1 MTYISSFS
9 NSSSLNSIGSCAEQ
23 INFLCI
29 GGKISFLRNTRIL
42 LLPLLVFLF
51 TNGNVCGQNAL
62 NSGDFYAST
71 WGSSQSMS
79 ASAGSSLIITKA
91 VSTTGDKYF
100 RFYGDGSP
108 CGEYQPTNNGDFFS
122 HNTVVTSPN
131 ADCGSARAWRIN
143 VPTTSSNVVFKTD
156 GGNDGVDR
164 SIAFVIQ
171 GAVRSI
177 LSTSRDITTPTK
189 EQSPVITATLGVGT
203 LNTGQGLYLRYT
215 TDNFTTS
222 TIVAMS
228 FSSGTSYSAS
238 IPAQAIGTTVT
249 YYMFTS
255 GNALTISNADAD
267 FYTINLL
274 NNSGSN
280 YSYTTVGVSRFA
292 VAAGNWNATTSWS
305 ATSGGSSGASV
316 PITGD
321 DVIIEGGNTIT
332 VTATAA
338 AKSVTFNGTTATGL
352 TVNSGITLTVSGAVV
367 LNHAAGSATS
377 CTISGAGTIN
387 CGSITVGS
395 AITPATT
402 NVSSIMTSTINTLTI
417 TGSGDLTLLCRN
429 SGGIFNNPRFYLS
442 SGTLTIPG
450 AIVPSNPLNS
460 GSQAARFWM
469 DQGSQNGT
477 LILTGALPWSTN
489 SNFASPW
496 GTGAA
501 VYDVIL
507 NGTNSTVIYNASG
520 NQTINRAASSGTL
533 ALTYTNLTL
542 AGSGN
547 KDIPSSSTATVTG
560 TLSFEGSATITTK
573 AATYGASSTLQYKN
587 GGRTTTALEWPSTS
601 GPRNLVIDNSGNTVT
616 MLSGNARTLT
626 GSLTLT
632 AGTLADNGNTLTV
645 NGNIAGTGTHSGAGK
660 ILLNT
665 TGSTIS
671 GATLGNLEL
680 NNVGGNFSLTG
691 NPTINGTLTLA
702 NGTLTVGASGV
713 VTIGS
718 GGAISR
724 SSGALAAG
732 TGKFSFSGTGNVTG
746 TVGFNDVDI
755 SGGVNFG
762 SGSTINGI
770 LSINSGGFVST
781 NAPTY
786 ASGSILKYNTTG
798 SYGRGSEWNNTSGA
812 AGYPFNVQ
820 ISNNTTLDLG
830 ANSGAAIARQCAG
843 YLTVDAGSTLSLA
856 NTPMSSALTI
866 VGKYTNNG
874 TTFLSSI
881 SGGDLKLQGD
891 MDDNGTFT
899 ANGRAIFFEGGNNQT
914 INSATNPLDIDVIR
928 IGKSGGEVILA
939 QNLLVDETGDPI
951 KFTTAASVLNLN
963 GKTATFGKANT
974 ASTITMDASSKIK
987 GSASSSL
994 EILGTGAFGTV
1005 YFDQT
1010 TLGTTNLLSNLTINR
1025 TNAGNVILGSNLN
1038 VSSALTI
1045 VAGGTLVIATG
1056 KTLIVNGVLTNN
1068 GTMRLESNGVTSGQ
1082 LFQGTTALASGDGT
1096 CEYSRVMPEILN
1108 DAPGQ
1113 PGNMNRSYYFG
1124 SPVASAYSSGSYQP
1138 VSISTGLAGSNN
1150 TSLNLFRYNEVSN
1163 QFQNLITT
1171 GTVASNASFAP
1182 GMGYALISSPSI
1194 NGGTYFGQA
1203 TITGKYFMNGD
1214 ITVNVTKT
1222 GTNGYNL
1229 LSNPYP
1235 SNLKWSD
1242 VLSTN
1247 STIQGDVS
1255 TYWVRTYE
1263 DGMGMIFKNFVVNG
1277 ADGQGVGTG
1286 GQTNI
1291 IAPGQA
1297 FWVKV
1302 GASGTFTFTNNMR
1315 TTDAS
1320 NNSYTASVN
1329 RIMRF
1334 NLVNSSNGID
1344 DIAVYLN
1351 ENSSL
1356 GVDAFDSEKRIPS
1369 TSIHQLYTLEGTTK
1383 LAINGF
1389 NNALAKDTVLLG
1401 MQIPTAGTYSIN
1413 ASQIDATIE
1422 EDIFLEDKITGAYQ
1436 NLKTTPNYSFTS
1448 VAGTFNNRFVLHF
1461 APNVPALPGQTAATA
1476 IAMPTSNWPQCNNV
1490 STEDQW
1496 HAFAATSEAV
1506 SIAVNTTT
1514 TDIVIEL
1521 QDGTGNVV
1529 AQENAVNGIG
1539 NETLNFFGLTAGQT
1553 YKVGVRN
1560 NISSQPTGSYGIC
1573 VKSLKRGG
1581 CDYGAG
1587 PYSLCQY
1594 YKATWAGSTGVS
1606 YTFTFTGTSGPAEG
1620 QTFTRTQNSDI
1631 CVLSTVTP
1639 LLPYGSTY
1647 DVVISNTY
1655 TLTDGAGNTEQISVP
1670 SNSGCQVVTIAQPQ
1684 TTLSASSSCN
1694 NGARFRGAVVSS
1706 LPWVCGAN
1714 NWRWRFTEVNPLTL
1728 QTVGLPIELNRGT
1741 ASNYLSLGTVA
1752 QLQNGKTYAVETAPM
1767 FTYTGTNYNWG
1778 PVQYMCIVGSTAMSL
1793 DGTSEAA
1800 ASEEN
1805 NNKNLVEDETNTVV
1819 YVTEGNHV
1827 NIQLTNTANNTAKRA
1842 DIYDVTGKLVKSVRL
1857 VEGMNE
1863 VTLTE
1868 TAGIYM
1874 VRTVVGNQTETA
1886 RVFINN

>member
-1 MTYISSFS
+1 VNTTSAPTASAQTFCSGSTVANLVATGSTLKWYTALTGGSALATSTTLASNTYYVSQTVNSCEGSRTAVSVTVNPIPSAPTASAQTFCSGSTVANLVGTGSTLKWYTALTGGSALATSTTLASNTYYVSQTVNGCESSRTAVSITVNPITSAPTASAQIVGFGSTVSNLIATGTSLQWYSVSTGGTALASNASISTGTYYVSQTANNCVSVRTSVTVSVGSINGEITQSTPGSYNLVLPSFVKGFKSEVIGAGGGGGRGHSADGNRGAGGGGGAFAGSYLLNTGSTYSITVGEGGLGGTNAS
-9 NSSSLNSIGSCAEQ
+9 NISYGRAGGNSMVQVSGTTLLQANGGNGGVNNVNSGGSATYNSAGGTATANASIINPTLKSGGNGGTTSAANIGNGGGGSASWSSNGNPANAQTGGVALGGLSGAGANGTSGSNGSSGG
-23 INFLCI
+23 NF
-29 GGKISFLRNTRIL
+29 GGGGSGGGRNT
-42 LLPLLVFLF
+42 
-51 TNGNVCGQNAL
+51 
-62 NSGDFYAST
+62 NS
-71 WGSSQSMS
+71 
-79 ASAGSSLIITKA
+79 
-91 VSTTGDKYF
+91 
-100 RFYGDGSP
+100 
-108 CGEYQPTNNGDFFS
+108 
-122 HNTVVTSPN
+122 
-131 ADCGSARAWRIN
+131 
-143 VPTTSSNVVFKTD
+143 TD
-156 GGNDGVDR
+156 GGN
-164 SIAFVIQ
+164 
-171 GAVRSI
+171 GA
-177 LSTSRDITTPTK
+177 TGASRFTYVNI
-189 EQSPVITATLGVGT
+189 SNLTLGNNV
-203 LNTGQGLYLRYT
+203 
-215 TDNFTTS
+215 
-222 TIVAMS
+222 
-228 FSSGTSYSAS
+228 
-238 IPAQAIGTTVT
+238 TVC
-249 YYMFTS
+249 
-255 GNALTISNADAD
+255 
-267 FYTINLL
+267 
-274 NNSGSN
+274 NN
-280 YSYTTVGVSRFA
+280 
-292 VAAGNWNATTSWS
+292 
-305 ATSGGSSGASV
+305 
-316 PITGD
+316 
-321 DVIIEGGNTIT
+321 
-332 VTATAA
+332 
-338 AKSVTFNGTTATGL
+338 TTAT
-352 TVNSGITLTVSGAVV
+352 ITLNSTS
-367 LNHAAGSATS
+367 LAAGTYAVTYTVASN
-377 CTISGAGTIN
+377 TISSAATMTFASGTGDFTTPSLPTAGAQ
-387 CGSITVGS
+387 
-395 AITPATT
+395 
-402 NVSSIMTSTINTLTI
+402 TLTI
-417 TGSGDLTLLCRN
+417 TRITLSSETGIYSEPSNALTGTITVRPAFTSGTISSIGETICYNGDPAVIGSTTVA
-429 SGGIFNNPRFYLS
+429 SGGDASITYKWQANGLDIANSNSPTYDPAAGLTATTTYTRFAKDATCNTTFAES
-442 SGTLTIPG
+442 SGSYVVTINPTGTWIG
-450 AIVPSNPLNS
+450 ASTGNWNDAANWCGGIPAPSASVIVPS
-460 GSQAARFWM
+460 G
-469 DQGSQNGT
+469 
-477 LILTGALPWSTN
+477 
-489 SNFASPW
+489 
-496 GTGAA
+496 
-501 VYDVIL
+501 V
-507 NGTNSTVIYNASG
+507 TVSV
-520 NQTINRAASSGTL
+520 
-533 ALTYTNLTL
+533 
-542 AGSGN
+542 
-547 KDIPSSSTATVTG
+547 D
-560 TLSFEGSATITTK
+560 
-573 AATYGASSTLQYKN
+573 AAT
-587 GGRTTTALEWPSTS
+587 
-601 GPRNLVIDNSGNTVT
+601 
-616 MLSGNARTLT
+616 
-626 GSLTLT
+626 
-632 AGTLADNGNTLTV
+632 
-645 NGNIAGTGTHSGAGK
+645 
-660 ILLNT
+660 
-665 TGSTIS
+665 TI
-671 GATLGNLEL
+671 
-680 NNVGGNFSLTG
+680 
-691 NPTINGTLTLA
+691 
-702 NGTLTVGASGV
+702 
-713 VTIGS
+713 
-718 GGAISR
+718 
-724 SSGALAAG
+724 
-732 TGKFSFSGTGNVTG
+732 
-746 TVGFNDVDI
+746 
-755 SGGVNFG
+755 
-762 SGSTINGI
+762 
-770 LSINSGGFVST
+770 
-781 NAPTY
+781 
-786 ASGSILKYNTTG
+786 
-798 SYGRGSEWNNTSGA
+798 
-812 AGYPFNVQ
+812 
-820 ISNNTTLDLG
+820 
-830 ANSGAAIARQCAG
+830 
-843 YLTVDAGSTLSLA
+843 
-856 NTPMSSALTI
+856 
-866 VGKYTNNG
+866 
-874 TTFLSSI
+874 
-881 SGGDLKLQGD
+881 
-891 MDDNGTFT
+891 
-899 ANGRAIFFEGGNNQT
+899 
-914 INSATNPLDIDVIR
+914 
-928 IGKSGGEVILA
+928 
-939 QNLLVDETGDPI
+939 
-951 KFTTAASVLNLN
+951 
-963 GKTATFGKANT
+963 
-974 ASTITMDASSKIK
+974 
-987 GSASSSL
+987 
-994 EILGTGAFGTV
+994 
-1005 YFDQT
+1005 
-1010 TLGTTNLLSNLTINR
+1010 SNLTIN
-1025 TNAGNVILGSNLN
+1025 S
-1038 VSSALTI
+1038 
-1045 VAGGTLVIATG
+1045 GGTLVIATG

-1670 SNSGCQVVTIAQPQ
+1670 SNNGCQVITMAEPQ
-1684 TTLSASSSCN
+1684 TTLSNSSSCN

-1706 LPWVCGAN
+1706 MPWVCGSN
-1714 NWRWRFTEVNPLTL
+1714 NWRWRFTEVNPLTM
-1728 QTVGLPIELNRGT
+1728 QEVGLPIELNRGS
-1741 ASNYLSLGTVA
+1741 ASNYLNLGTVA
-1752 QLQNGKTYAVETAPM
+1752 QLQNGKTYAVQTAPM
-1767 FTYTGTNYNWG
+1767 FAYTGTNYNWG
-1778 PVQYMCIVGSTAMSL
+1778 PTQYLCIVGAANVTQDAAQDAMQDPSEDASQESMQQRSAMSIDNDVL
-1793 DGTSEAA
+1793 IYSTTGQQI
-1800 ASEEN
+1800 
-1805 NNKNLVEDETNTVV
+1805 KVWTNT
-1819 YVTEGNHV
+1819 ENAE
-1827 NIQLTNTANNTAKRA
+1827 LTNATIRVYNSTGSLVYTQRMSSNEMLIDLNTAAGLYIVEVGSVKRKVV
-1842 DIYDVTGKLVKSVRL
+1842 ISPLVP
-1857 VEGMNE
+1857 
-1863 VTLTE
+1863 
-1868 TAGIYM
+1868 
-1874 VRTVVGNQTETA
+1874 
-1886 RVFINN
+1886 